1 MWPLRGSC
9 ASSCGAC
16 RAGIRGIPAT
26 GGFAISATQTIICSG
41 FAGPRAE
48 AEEIKARLAR
58 FLREELKLELNQAKT
73 LITHARTGAARF
85 LGYEITVRH
94 SRDRPQVNGGIALR
108 VPKDVIKAKCAPYLA
123 RGKPERRAGLL
134 NLSDLLIIGS
144 YGAEYRGVVQYFLL
158 AGNVSQL
165 NRLEWVASTS
175 MLKTLA
181 AKHGSTVRKMAR
193 KYK

>member
-1 MWPLRGSC
+1 MPVAGGVAAARELHQQMRGLPSGDPQDPGYRRLRY
-9 ASSCGAC
+9 
-16 RAGIRGIPAT
+16 IRYADDHLL
-26 GGFAISATQTIICSG
+26 G

-123 RGKPERRAGLL
+123 RGSPSAGP
-134 NLSDLLIIGS
+134 DC
-144 YGAEYRGVVQYFLL
+144 
-158 AGNVSQL
+158 
-165 NRLEWVASTS
+165 
-175 MLKTLA
+175 
-181 AKHGSTVRKMAR
+181 
-193 KYK
+193 